1 MIASV
6 TDHFN
11 RKKEKEQKSKSFDTL
26 KSWAGLMGN
35 SGLPI
40 SKGDA
45 ISSFES

>member
-6 TDHFN
+6 TDHFT

-40 SKGDA
+40 SEGDA
-45 ISSFES
+45 VSSFES